1 MEQSPPSVDF
11 GYLLERTISLVY
23 GGATQAGEGISANF
37 LFSTQQ
43 LALLGMAISVV
54 MLALLVYFKTRLVM
68 VEHEGLHAKEEEERA
83 QMQAPEQSTKDPR
96 WERVVALTS
105 SGEESDWRRAIME
118 ADVMLGELLSDKG
131 YMGESI
137 GEQLKLANPLQF
149 TTLDIAWQ
157 AHKMRNALAHLGEAF
172 PLSVR
177 DARATV
183 DQYARVFE
191 EFGII

>member
-1 MEQSPPSVDF
+1 MGQPPSIDF

-23 GGATQAGEGISANF
+23 GGATQAEAGVSANF

-43 LALLGMAISVV
+43 LALLGMAVSVV

-68 VEHEGLHAKEEEERA
+68 VEHDGLHAKEEE
-83 QMQAPEQSTKDPR
+83 QNTLLQAPEQSAKNPR
-96 WERVVALTS
+96 WERVVALAS
-105 SGEESDWRRAIME
+105 SGEESDWRRSIME
-118 ADVMLGELLSDKG
+118 ADIMLGELLSSKG
-131 YMGESI
+131 YTGESI

-177 DARATV
+177 DTRATI

-191 EFGII
+191 EFDII